1 MDGYIVLPTF
11 NENLGVLG
19 ISQNVFKHLAHQS
32 IKNFKEIIRIK
43 DLNIVTIATKNDTIV
58 YRMILNVKKGI
69 NKDSIKEAVIN
80 DVTNRVQGVADGIPL
95 EFHIKVIEL

>member
-19 ISQNVFKHLAHQS
+19 LSKNIFGYIATQS
-32 IKNFKEIIRIK
+32 IKSFKEIIRRK
-43 DLNIVTIATKNDTIV
+43 DFNIVTVTTRDETV
-58 YRMILNVKKGI
+58 VFRMLINVKKGI
-69 NKDSIKEAVIN
+69 NKDSIKEELIN
-80 DVTNRVQGVADGIPL
+80 DITSRIEVIADGLPL